1 MGSKVVTIYALDPT
15 NERVNWTE
23 TLSFPIGSASV
34 APHVQDRSLTT
45 ATLGERRHQLWLDA
59 GTWEAYLAY
68 ERIATLGGTCEILI
82 DGVSV
87 GTIDTTG
94 TSNTLVAKV
103 GTTFAV
109 AQPGLHWVT
118 IRKTAATAAG
128 VRFIRLDLR
137 RIS

>member
-1 MGSKVVTIYALDPT
+1 MGSKLVTIHALDPA
-15 NERVNWTE
+15 NERVNWAE
-23 TLSFPIGSASV
+23 TLSFPVSSAAT
-34 APHVQDRSLTT
+34 APHAQDRSLTT
-45 ATLGERRHQLWLDA
+45 ATLGERRHQVWLDA

-94 TSNTLVAKV
+94 TSNALLVKV
-103 GTTFAV
+103 GTTFTV
-109 AQPGLHWVT
+109 AQSGLHWVT

-137 RIS
+137 RTS